1 MNAAADLDL
10 LIRSRYPII
19 TAETTDESRL
29 VEVLRRV
36 AAGQAISFFTWSRT
50 GGLVRDGLDSSVYDT
65 GDPAK
70 ALAHIEASDIDGIFL
85 LADLQ
90 PYVSDP
96 VVARKLRE
104 VAATCAGDKRAL
116 VLSGPSI
123 ELPPELRRHSV
134 PFVLSL
140 PGPDEVFREV
150 RRVVQEFKS
159 AGRVEVEL
167 TQEEAEAFSRALQGL
182 SRDEIRRAVYRAML
196 DDGRLDRADIARA
209 LQVKREALGGEGLLE
224 FFPPAEEPESVGG
237 MARLKEWLSKRRAAL
252 SAEARQFGLEPPK
265 GVLLLGVQGCGK
277 SLLARSVAAEWQL
290 PLVRLDPGTLY
301 DKFIGETE
309 KNLRRALATVEA
321 MAPVVLWIDEIEK
334 GFAGGGGEEDG
345 GTSVRLLGSFLTW
358 FQEREPGVFV
368 VATANNVS
376 ALPPEL
382 LRKGRFD
389 ELFFIDL
396 PRPDVRREIL
406 ALHLERRGRQPED
419 YDLDR
424 LVGCS
429 DGFSGAE
436 LEQAVVAGLYTAYAE
451 KSELTTEILLREI
464 EAAVPLSVTMAERV
478 TSLRNWASGR
488 TVPAA

>member
-1 MNAAADLDL
+1 M
-10 LIRSRYPII
+10 
-19 TAETTDESRL
+19 
-29 VEVLRRV
+29 
-36 AAGQAISFFTWSRT
+36 
-50 GGLVRDGLDSSVYDT
+50 
-65 GDPAK
+65 
-70 ALAHIEASDIDGIFL
+70 
-85 LADLQ
+85 
-90 PYVSDP
+90 
-96 VVARKLRE
+96 
-104 VAATCAGDKRAL
+104 
-116 VLSGPSI
+116 
-123 ELPPELRRHSV
+123 ELRRHSV

-159 AGRVEVEL
+159 AGRVKVEL
-167 TQEEAEAFSRALQGL
+167 TQEEARAFARALQGL
-182 SRDEIRRAVYRAML
+182 SRDEIRRAVYRTML
-196 DDGRLDRADIARA
+196 DDGRLDHADIARA
-209 LQVKREALGGEGLLE
+209 LEVKREALGGEGLLE

-237 MARLKEWLSKRRAAL
+237 MARLKMWLAKRHAAL
-252 SAEARQFGLEPPK
+252 SPEARQFGLEAPR

-290 PLVRLDPGTLY
+290 PLVRLDPATLY

-396 PRPDVRREIL
+396 PEPDVRREIL
-406 ALHLERRGRQPED
+406 ALHLERRGRQAVD

-424 LVGCS
+424 LIERS

-478 TSLRNWASGR
+478 TSLRNWASER